1 VICLSELRAGGI
13 NRQWFRKIHIA
24 VTSEWDYPA
33 PVGQVTIGEWSVKA
47 ENLREIRNFVGLV
60 FQNPD
65 NQLFMPTVWEDIAF
79 ANESGL

>member
-1 VICLSELRAGGI
+1 VALIS
-13 NRQWFRKIHIA
+13 QWFRKIHIA

-33 PVGQVTIGEWSVKA
+33 PVRTGHDGEWSVKA
-47 ENLREIRNFVGLV
+47 ENLQKFGILGLV

-79 ANESGL
+79 GPMNLGFETKS